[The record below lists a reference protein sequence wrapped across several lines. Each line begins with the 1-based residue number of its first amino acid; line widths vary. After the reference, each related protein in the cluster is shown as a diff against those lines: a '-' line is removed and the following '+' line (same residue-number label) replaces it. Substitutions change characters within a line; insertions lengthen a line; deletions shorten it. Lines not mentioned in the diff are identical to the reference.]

1 MEAAWGTAR
10 RPCRSPFPIYSGREN
25 DGFFDFSHCRL
36 GPLRAQVL
44 RGLDQL
50 YGVVPVATTIVFNF
64 TTAKPPVDLS
74 AMEQVAAAA
83 AAGLTEGTLAALV
96 GQQAQALG
104 AEQPCPDC
112 GRPCPVGFEDRPLAV
127 QGGRLTLHEP
137 VCHCPDCERDF
148 FPPADC
154 PAPGQ
159 PRLQPPAAAEDR

>member
-1 MEAAWGTAR
+1 MSKRTLSPEELQEIHDLAAGWGKIVAR
-10 RPCRSPFPIYSGREN
+10 RSFGESGP
-25 DGFFDFSHCRL
+25 DLS
-36 GPLRAQVL
+36 
-44 RGLDQL
+44 
-50 YGVVPVATTIVFNF
+50 
-64 TTAKPPVDLS
+64 VDLT

-112 GRPCPVGFEDRPLAV
+112 GRLCSVGFEDRPLAV

-148 FPPADC
+148 FPPADG